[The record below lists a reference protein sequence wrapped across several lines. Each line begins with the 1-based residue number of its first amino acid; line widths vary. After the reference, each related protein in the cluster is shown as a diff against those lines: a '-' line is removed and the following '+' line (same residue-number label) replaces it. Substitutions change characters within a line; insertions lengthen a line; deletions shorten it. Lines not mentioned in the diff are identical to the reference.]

1 MWEYKKRTIK
11 GEKYGFT
18 RCACNL
24 GFGLCPC
31 INDLWVWA
39 NVDVVLS
46 EPPSGGFL
54 TIVDLFYLFEFKG
67 IVSFKGG
74 WDNTNYL

>member
-24 GFGLCPC
+24 GFGLCPY

-39 NVDVVLS
+39 NVDVVLN
-46 EPPSGGFL
+46 EPPSGGFYCL
-54 TIVDLFYLFEFKG
+54 EKG
-67 IVSFKGG
+67 HAHTPKLA
-74 WDNTNYL
+74 N